1 MRLDKVFSKKNE
13 PSLKKIYFS
22 IFLTIAIC
30 LLSQWFNCP
39 EANAVDDMESLQ
51 DDVSVIVKPEQVM
64 IGDTVAVK
72 VARSLDIKESPK
84 IYFDKT
90 KIPVFVLDDKWFR
103 GLIPVSANTKAGKH
117 ELEVFYKNKGKK
129 IDLNITE
136 TKYPLE
142 NLTLSKEV
150 AALNASKIEKSLVAQ
165 ALSVESSNKLWNS
178 KFIFPSSGHK
188 STVYGVKRR
197 INGSLDPDYFHKGLD
212 FAASTGSNVIAPE
225 NGKVVL
231 AGYQPKGFVVN
242 GNCIFLDHGQ
252 GVSTAYLHLSEIN
265 VKEGDFV
272 KKGQIIGKV
281 GSSGIASGPHLHWGL
296 YVHGMTVDPLVWT
309 SQIIE

>member
-13 PSLKKIYFS
+13 PSLKKFYFL

-30 LLSQWFNCP
+30 LSLQWFNCP
-39 EANAVDDMESLQ
+39 EANALDDKGSIQ
-51 DDVSVIVKPEQVM
+51 DDVSIIIKPERVM
-64 IGDTVAVK
+64 IGDTVVVK
-72 VARSLDIKESPK
+72 VARSTDTKESPK

-103 GLIPVSANTKAGKH
+103 GLIPVSASTKAGKYQ
-117 ELEVFYKNKGKK
+117 LEVFYKNKEKK
-129 IDLNITE
+129 LDLNIAE

-165 ALSVESSNKLWNS
+165 ALNSESSNKLWSS
-178 KFIFPSSGHK
+178 KFIFPSSGRK
-188 STVYGVKRR
+188 STVYGVKRK

-225 NGKVVL
+225 NGKVIL

-252 GVSTAYLHLSEIN
+252 GVITAYLHLSEIST
-265 VKEGDFV
+265 KEGDFI